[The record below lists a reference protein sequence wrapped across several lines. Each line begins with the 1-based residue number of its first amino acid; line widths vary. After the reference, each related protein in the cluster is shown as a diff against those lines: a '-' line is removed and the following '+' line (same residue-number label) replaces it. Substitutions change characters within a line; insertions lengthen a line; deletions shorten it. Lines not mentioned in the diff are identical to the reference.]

1 MAKLN
6 EIEVED
12 FLAKCVNIEPMMLE
26 EEFVTMPSQMAYW
39 NARLSEANKT
49 FLRAKITRDQTHARI
64 RMELKAQHETQ
75 AQTDLEAEMKASIE
89 AQKEAEKESGK
100 KKAAPK
106 SPAKAKGPT
115 VDDLKAMTD
124 QHPDVRAAVEAE
136 LLSEAEYDY
145 LRGVMETLR
154 TKREML
160 VSLGAHIRAE
170 MGTNPNMRDEVR
182 SRHYQQPE

>member
-1 MAKLN
+1 MTKLR

-12 FLAKCVNIEPMMLE
+12 FLAKSVEIEPMMLE
-26 EEFVTMPSQMAYW
+26 EEFVNLPSQFAYW

-49 FLRAKITRDQTHARI
+49 FLRAKIARDQVGARI
-64 RMELKAQHETQ
+64 RMEMKAQHEQQ
-75 AQTDLEAEMKASIE
+75 AQTDLDAELKASLD

-106 SPAKAKGPT
+106 PPAKAKGPT
-115 VDDLKAMTD
+115 VDDLRAMTD
-124 QHPDVRAAVEAE
+124 QHPEVRAAVEAE
-136 LLSEAEYDY
+136 LMAEAEYQY
-145 LRGVMETLR
+145 MRGVLEALR

-170 MGTNPNMRDEVR
+170 MSVNPNMREEAR
-182 SRHYQQPE
+182 SRHYQE